1 MLLLSIVYKIIY
13 FLLNKIFLYELLDNN
28 FGYIYGNKDK
38 DWILELKSLKNSF
51 AERVMYFHL

>member
-1 MLLLSIVYKIIY
+1 MYKIIY
-13 FLLNKIFLYELLDNN
+13 FLLNKIFLYELSDNN

-51 AERVMYFHL
+51 AEWGLYFLL